1 MSKYL
6 RWDQGNVLFM
16 VVRILHEVNGVW
28 HFAVKGS
35 KNASADE
42 ATIFNTYFTQY
53 CLTATSAFQQEPLV
67 MEHSWTPKRRRRELS
82 ADSGSRRELTPKTFE
97 STPIKFGSP

>member
-6 RWDQGNVLFM
+6 HWGQGNVLFM
-16 VVRILHEVNGVW
+16 VVRILHQVNGVW
-28 HFAVKGS
+28 HFAVNGS
-35 KNASADE
+35 KNASTGE
-42 ATIFNTYFTQY
+42 ATIFNAYFTQY

-67 MEHSWTPKRRRRELS
+67 MENAWTPKRRRRELS
-82 ADSGSRRELTPKTFE
+82 ADSGELTPRTFE